1 MKKHLIYIILSLS
14 VLIQIHCSNES
25 GPKDPLAP
33 ILISPNN
40 NEACLDGSI
49 VNDSQS
55 SVDFQWSVSENAV
68 SYEVVVNNLANQTSQ
83 IYGSG
88 TNQLNITLT
97 NAEPYSWFVNALG
110 EDGTTPAS
118 SQTWKFYL
126 AGKNVINYAPFPPEL
141 LSPRSG
147 GNLTPVNG
155 IVLLSWNCTDVDN
168 DLESFEV
175 YLDNSN
181 GTTLLKTIPYETLT
195 TEIEVEVESKKD
207 YYWKI
212 IAIDTN
218 GNSSSSG
225 VYGFRTN

>member
-168 DLESFEV
+168 DLGSFEV

>member
-33 ILISPNN
+33 TLISPNN

-195 TEIEVEVESKKD
+195 TEIEVEVEGKKD

>member
-195 TEIEVEVESKKD
+195 TEIEVEVEGKKD

>member
-110 EDGTTPAS
+110 EDGTIPAS